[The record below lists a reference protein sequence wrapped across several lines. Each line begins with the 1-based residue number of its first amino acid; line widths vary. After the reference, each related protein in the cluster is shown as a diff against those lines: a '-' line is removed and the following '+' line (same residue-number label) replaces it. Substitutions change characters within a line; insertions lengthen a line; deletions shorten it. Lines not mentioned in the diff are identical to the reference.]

1 MLSLETMLLGNSL
14 QAWATAIGLALII
27 NLVIGVGRWWVL
39 KYFAVFAAKTPTGFD
54 DAFVAMARQTKQW
67 LVFGVTLFVGTKYL
81 ELDTRVDSYFV
92 KIATVA
98 FFLQIGLWLS
108 AGMNFWISRY
118 RHNSM
123 NTDAAATTSLA
134 AFSFVGKMVLWSLV
148 LMLMLSN
155 LGIDV
160 TALVAGLGVGGI
172 AIALAAQNI
181 LGDLFASLSIVIDK
195 PFVVGDFIEVDTF
208 IGTVEHVGLK
218 TTRIRSNTGEQ
229 IVISNG
235 DLLKTRIR
243 NYKRMEE
250 RRILFRFG
258 VIYQTPAAL
267 MKNIPRIVQKI
278 IDDLEAIRF
287 ERTHFV
293 QFGDSSLDFEVVYWM
308 LDPDFIAFRDAQQAI
323 NYQLFERFTE
333 EGIEFAYPTQT
344 LFAEKLGRD
353 AASEEAAATT

>member
-1 MLSLETMLLGNSL
+1 MLSLETMFLGNSL
-14 QAWATAIGLALII
+14 QAWATAIGLALMI
-27 NLVIGVGRWWVL
+27 NVVIGVGRWWVL

-81 ELDTRVDSYFV
+81 ELDARIANYFV

-98 FFLQIGLWLS
+98 LFLQIGLWLS

-134 AFSFVGKMVLWSLV
+134 AFSFVGKMVLWS

-258 VIYQTPAAL
+258 VIYQTPTAKLKA
-267 MKNIPRIVQKI
+267 IPQMVQKI
-278 IDDLEAIRF
+278 IDDLEATRF
-287 ERTHFV
+287 DRAHFV

-308 LDPDFIAFRDAQQAI
+308 LDPDFVAFRNAQQEI
-323 NYQLFERFTE
+323 NFQLFERFTA

-344 LFAEKLGRD
+344 LFVEKLGSD
-353 AASEEAAATT
+353 AATEEAAATT

>member
-1 MLSLETMLLGNSL
+1 MVSLETMLLGNTL

-27 NLVIGVGRWWVL
+27 NVVIGVGRWWVL
-39 KYFAVFAAKTPTGFD
+39 KYFAVFAAKTPTGLD
-54 DAFVAMARQTKQW
+54 DAFVAMTRQTKQ
-67 LVFGVTLFVGTKYL
+67 LLIFCVTLFVGTQYL
-81 ELDTRVDSYFV
+81 ELADKVASNFTKVAT
-92 KIATVA
+92 IAL
-98 FFLQIGLWLS
+98 FIQLGLWLS
-108 AGMNFWISRY
+108 AGMNFWINRY

-123 NTDAAATTSLA
+123 SIDAAATTSLA
-134 AFSFVGKMVLWSLV
+134 ALSFVGKMVLWSIVFL
-148 LMLMLSN
+148 LMLSN
-155 LGIDV
+155 LGVDV
-160 TALVAGLGVGGI
+160 TALVAGMGVGGI
-172 AIALAAQNI
+172 AIALAVQNI

-258 VIYQTPAAL
+258 VIYQTPVAKL
-267 MKNIPRIVQKI
+267 KDIPRIVQKI
-278 IDDLEAIRF
+278 VDDLEATRF

-308 LDPDFIAFRDAQQAI
+308 LDPDFIAFRNAQQDI

-344 LFAEKLGRD
+344 LFVEKLGSD
-353 AASEEAAATT
+353 AAPKEAAATT